1 MTMHSQCC
9 ICISNH
15 IQGYIP
21 ESKHHTDFH
30 TSFQSITMY
39 LPDSKHH
46 TDFHTSFQGSV
57 I

>member
-1 MTMHSQCC
+1 M
-9 ICISNH
+9 
-15 IQGYIP
+15 YLP
-21 ESKHHTDFH
+21 DSKHHTDFH